1 MKKIF
6 LLLLSLIFIFSLCA
20 CSGDKAETQ
29 TSDTTSVTEPFETVE
44 DNGKVEIQK
53 EYTMEELL
61 KIKTN
66 WNKEY
71 VFPCEVD
78 KVKITKKDNQNIVM
92 TLAVTEKT
100 YDEVVK
106 FYDKYTATKQN
117 RNSTKTA
124 ESYFISF
131 DEDYTTRTIMMVKNT
146 NNTFVTVT
154 YSLDNAN
161 KR

>member
-1 MKKIF
+1 MKKII
-6 LLLLSLIFIFSLCA
+6 LLLLTLTLLFSLCA
-20 CSGDKAETQ
+20 CTDKNTE
-29 TSDTTSVTEPFETVE
+29 SKVEDTVSTTEPFELVE

-53 EYTMEELL
+53 EYTMDELL

-71 VFPCEVD
+71 VFPCETD
-78 KVKITKKDNQNIVM
+78 KVKITKKDDHNITM
-92 TLAVTEKT
+92 TLAVTERT
-100 YDEVVK
+100 YKEVIN

-117 RNSTKTA
+117 RNSTKTD
-124 ESYFISF
+124 ETYFISF

-146 NNTFVTVT
+146 DNTFVTVT

>member
-1 MKKIF
+1 
-6 LLLLSLIFIFSLCA
+6 
-20 CSGDKAETQ
+20 
-29 TSDTTSVTEPFETVE
+29 
-44 DNGKVEIQK
+44 
-53 EYTMEELL
+53 
-61 KIKTN
+61 
-66 WNKEY
+66 
-71 VFPCEVD
+71 
-78 KVKITKKDNQNIVM
+78 M

-100 YDEVVK
+100 YDEVIK